1 LTKSKKTKTN
11 TIGKA
16 AKKLSLLF
24 LFMTSSCASVGEAA
38 AGAIIEGTLDLALES
53 AFEAGKAITSGGNQ
67 KTPAEPDDPFC
78 SKDVF
83 FIAPVDGLVT
93 KNQDVYFEFG
103 EYNISINPAGELPP
117 KNEHSCYVSGHH
129 HLIINEAYE
138 PTSNGSIPFK
148 ENVYHFGGGQKTT
161 TIRLNPG
168 KYSLQ
173 LVLGDYT
180 HTPIS
185 IGMSEDNFIVSEKIF
200 IEVKD

>member
-11 TIGKA
+11 TISKA
-16 AKKLSLLF
+16 AKKLSLLSLF
-24 LFMTSSCASVGEAA
+24 LVSSCADMIAEAIVTA
-38 AGAIIEGTLDLALES
+38 PLELTMELAYQ
-53 AFEAGKAITSGGNQ
+53 AGKSLTSDGAPN
-67 KTPAEPDDPFC
+67 TPVEPDDPFC
-78 SKDVF
+78 SKDIF

-93 KNQDVYFEFG
+93 NNQDVYFEFG

-148 ENVYHFGGGQKTT
+148 ENVHHFGGGQKTA
-161 TIRLNPG
+161 TISLSPG

-180 HTPIS
+180 HTPIK
-185 IGMSEDNFIVSEKIF
+185 IGMSEGSFITSKKIF
-200 IEVKD
+200 IEVTE

>member
-1 LTKSKKTKTN
+1 MTKSKKTKTN
-11 TIGKA
+11 TISKA
-16 AKKLSLLF
+16 AKKLSLLSLF
-24 LFMTSSCASVGEAA
+24 LVSLCADLIAEAVVTA
-38 AGAIIEGTLDLALES
+38 PLELTMELAYQ
-53 AFEAGKAITSGGNQ
+53 AGKSVTSDGAPN
-67 KTPAEPDDPFC
+67 TPVELDDPFC

-93 KNQDVYFEFG
+93 NDQDVYFEFG

-129 HLIINEAYE
+129 HLIVNEAYE

>member
-1 LTKSKKTKTN
+1 MTKSKKTKTN
-11 TIGKA
+11 TISKA
-16 AKKLSLLF
+16 AKKLSLLSLF
-24 LFMTSSCASVGEAA
+24 LVSSCADLIAEAVVA
-38 AGAIIEGTLDLALES
+38 APLELTMELAYQ
-53 AFEAGKAITSGGNQ
+53 AGKSVTSDGAPN
-67 KTPAEPDDPFC
+67 TPVEPDDPFC
-78 SKDVF
+78 SKDIF

-93 KNQDVYFEFG
+93 NNQDVYFEFG

-148 ENVYHFGGGQKTT
+148 ENVYHFGGGQKTA
-161 TIRLNPG
+161 TISLSPG

-180 HTPIS
+180 HTPIK
-185 IGMSEDNFIVSEKIF
+185 IGMLEDGFITSKKIF
-200 IEVKD
+200 IEVTE

>member
-1 LTKSKKTKTN
+1 MTKSKKTKTN
-11 TIGKA
+11 TISKA
-16 AKKLSLLF
+16 AKKLSLLSLF
-24 LFMTSSCASVGEAA
+24 LVSSCADLIAEAVVTA
-38 AGAIIEGTLDLALES
+38 PLELTMELAYQ
-53 AFEAGKAITSGGNQ
+53 AGKSVTSDGAPN
-67 KTPAEPDDPFC
+67 TPVELDDPFC

-93 KNQDVYFEFG
+93 NDQDVYFEFG

-129 HLIINEAYE
+129 HLIVNEAYE

-185 IGMSEDNFIVSEKIF
+185 IGMSEDNFIASEKIF

>member
-1 LTKSKKTKTN
+1 MTKSKKTKTN
-11 TIGKA
+11 TISKA
-16 AKKLSLLF
+16 AKKLSLLSLF
-24 LFMTSSCASVGEAA
+24 LVSLCADLIAEAVVA
-38 AGAIIEGTLDLALES
+38 APLELTMELAYQ
-53 AFEAGKAITSGGNQ
+53 AGKSVTSDGAPNS
-67 KTPAEPDDPFC
+67 PVELDDPFC

-93 KNQDVYFEFG
+93 NDQDVYFEFG

-129 HLIINEAYE
+129 HLIVNEAYE

>member
-1 LTKSKKTKTN
+1 MTKSKKTKTN
-11 TIGKA
+11 TISKA
-16 AKKLSLLF
+16 AKKLSLLSLF
-24 LFMTSSCASVGEAA
+24 LVSSCADLIAEAVVTA
-38 AGAIIEGTLDLALES
+38 PLELTMELAYQ
-53 AFEAGKAITSGGNQ
+53 AGKSVTSDGAPN
-67 KTPAEPDDPFC
+67 TPVEPDDPFC

-93 KNQDVYFEFG
+93 NDQDVYFEFG

>member
-1 LTKSKKTKTN
+1 MTKSKKTKTN
-11 TIGKA
+11 TISKA
-16 AKKLSLLF
+16 AKKLSLLSLF
-24 LFMTSSCASVGEAA
+24 LVSSCADLIAEAVVTA
-38 AGAIIEGTLDLALES
+38 PLELTMELAYQ
-53 AFEAGKAITSGGNQ
+53 AGKSVTSDGAPN
-67 KTPAEPDDPFC
+67 TPVELDDPFC
-78 SKDVF
+78 SKDIF

-93 KNQDVYFEFG
+93 NDQDVYFEFG

-129 HLIINEAYE
+129 HLIVNEAYE

>member
-1 LTKSKKTKTN
+1 MTKSKKTKTN
-11 TIGKA
+11 TISKA
-16 AKKLSLLF
+16 AKKLSLLSLF
-24 LFMTSSCASVGEAA
+24 LVSSCADLIAEAVVTA
-38 AGAIIEGTLDLALES
+38 PLELTMELAYQ
-53 AFEAGKAITSGGNQ
+53 AGKSVTSDGAPN
-67 KTPAEPDDPFC
+67 TPVELDDPFC

-93 KNQDVYFEFG
+93 NDQDVYFEFG

-129 HLIINEAYE
+129 HLIVNEAYE

>member
-11 TIGKA
+11 TISKA
-16 AKKLSLLF
+16 AKKLSLLSLF
-24 LFMTSSCASVGEAA
+24 LVSLCADLIAEAVVTA
-38 AGAIIEGTLDLALES
+38 PLELTMELAYQ
-53 AFEAGKAITSGGNQ
+53 AGKSVTSDGAPN
-67 KTPAEPDDPFC
+67 TPVELDDPFC

-93 KNQDVYFEFG
+93 NDQDVYFEFG

-129 HLIINEAYE
+129 HLIVNEAYE

>member
-1 LTKSKKTKTN
+1 MTKSKKTKTN
-11 TIGKA
+11 TISKA
-16 AKKLSLLF
+16 AKKLSLLRLF
-24 LFMTSSCASVGEAA
+24 LVSSCADLIAEAVVA
-38 AGAIIEGTLDLALES
+38 APLELTMELAYQ
-53 AFEAGKAITSGGNQ
+53 AGKSVTSDGAQN
-67 KTPAEPDDPFC
+67 TPVELDDPFC

-93 KNQDVYFEFG
+93 NDQDVYFEFG

-129 HLIINEAYE
+129 HLIVNEAYE

>member
-1 LTKSKKTKTN
+1 MIKSKKTKTN
-11 TIGKA
+11 TISKA
-16 AKKLSLLF
+16 AKKFSLLSLF
-24 LFMTSSCASVGEAA
+24 LLSSCADMIAEAIVTA
-38 AGAIIEGTLDLALES
+38 PLELTMELAYQ
-53 AFEAGKAITSGGNQ
+53 AGKSLTSNGTQN
-67 KTPAEPDDPFC
+67 TPAEPDDPFC

-93 KNQDVYFEFG
+93 NNQDVYFEFG

-129 HLIINEAYE
+129 HLVINEAYE

-148 ENVYHFGGGQKTT
+148 ENVYHFGGGQKTA

-185 IGMSEDNFIVSEKIF
+185 IGVSEDNFIVSEKIF

>member
-1 LTKSKKTKTN
+1 MIKSKKTKTN
-11 TIGKA
+11 ITGKA
-16 AKKLSLLF
+16 AKKFSLLSLF
-24 LFMTSSCASVGEAA
+24 LLSSCADMIAEAIVTA
-38 AGAIIEGTLDLALES
+38 PLELTMELAYQ
-53 AFEAGKAITSGGNQ
+53 AGKSLTSNGAQN
-67 KTPAEPDDPFC
+67 TPAEPDDPFC

-93 KNQDVYFEFG
+93 NNQDVYFEFG

-129 HLIINEAYE
+129 HLVINEAYE

-148 ENVYHFGGGQKTT
+148 ENVYHFGGGQKTA

-185 IGMSEDNFIVSEKIF
+185 IGVSEDNFIVSEKIF

>member
-1 LTKSKKTKTN
+1 MIKSKKTKTN
-11 TIGKA
+11 TISKA
-16 AKKLSLLF
+16 AKKLSLLSLF
-24 LFMTSSCASVGEAA
+24 LVSSCADMIAEAIVTA
-38 AGAIIEGTLDLALES
+38 PLELTMELAYQ
-53 AFEAGKAITSGGNQ
+53 AGKSLTSDGAPN
-67 KTPAEPDDPFC
+67 TPVEPDDPFC
-78 SKDVF
+78 SKDIF

-93 KNQDVYFEFG
+93 NNQDVYFEFG

-148 ENVYHFGGGQKTT
+148 ENVYHFGGGQKTA

-185 IGMSEDNFIVSEKIF
+185 IGVSEDNFIVSEKIF

>member
-1 LTKSKKTKTN
+1 MIAEAIVTAPLELT
-11 TIGKA
+11 
-16 AKKLSLLF
+16 
-24 LFMTSSCASVGEAA
+24 ME
-38 AGAIIEGTLDLALES
+38 LAYQ
-53 AFEAGKAITSGGNQ
+53 AGKSLTSNGTQNA
-67 KTPAEPDDPFC
+67 PAEPDDPFC

-93 KNQDVYFEFG
+93 NNQDVYFEFG

-129 HLIINEAYE
+129 HLVINEAYE

-148 ENVYHFGGGQKTT
+148 ENVYHFGGGQKTA

-185 IGMSEDNFIVSEKIF
+185 IGVSEDNFIVSEKIF

>member
-11 TIGKA
+11 TISKA
-16 AKKLSLLF
+16 AKKLSLLSLF
-24 LFMTSSCASVGEAA
+24 LVSSCADLIAEAVVTA
-38 AGAIIEGTLDLALES
+38 PLELTMELAYQ
-53 AFEAGKAITSGGNQ
+53 AGKSVTSDGAPN
-67 KTPAEPDDPFC
+67 TPVELDDPFC

-93 KNQDVYFEFG
+93 NDQDVYFEFG

-129 HLIINEAYE
+129 HLIVNEAYE

>member
-1 LTKSKKTKTN
+1 MTKSKKTKTN
-11 TIGKA
+11 TISKA
-16 AKKLSLLF
+16 AKKLSLLSLF
-24 LFMTSSCASVGEAA
+24 LVLSCADLIAEAVVTA
-38 AGAIIEGTLDLALES
+38 PLELTMELAYQ
-53 AFEAGKAITSGGNQ
+53 AGKSVTSDGAPN
-67 KTPAEPDDPFC
+67 TPVELDDPFC

-93 KNQDVYFEFG
+93 NDQDVYFEFG

-129 HLIINEAYE
+129 HLIVNEAYE

>member
-1 LTKSKKTKTN
+1 MTKSKKTKTN
-11 TIGKA
+11 TISKA
-16 AKKLSLLF
+16 AKKLSLLSLF
-24 LFMTSSCASVGEAA
+24 LVSCADLIAEAIVTA
-38 AGAIIEGTLDLALES
+38 PLELTMELAYQ
-53 AFEAGKAITSGGNQ
+53 AGKSLTSDG
-67 KTPAEPDDPFC
+67 TPNTPVELDDPFC

-93 KNQDVYFEFG
+93 NDQDVYFEFG

-129 HLIINEAYE
+129 HLIVNEAYE

-185 IGMSEDNFIVSEKIF
+185 IGMSEDNFIVSKKIF

>member
-1 LTKSKKTKTN
+1 MTKSKKTKTN
-11 TIGKA
+11 TISKA
-16 AKKLSLLF
+16 AKKLSLLSLF
-24 LFMTSSCASVGEAA
+24 LVSSCADLIAEAVVTA
-38 AGAIIEGTLDLALES
+38 PLELTMELAYQ
-53 AFEAGKAITSGGNQ
+53 AGKSVTSDGAPN
-67 KTPAEPDDPFC
+67 TPVEPDDPFC

-93 KNQDVYFEFG
+93 NDQDVYFEFG

-129 HLIINEAYE
+129 HLIVNEAYE

>member
-1 LTKSKKTKTN
+1 MTKSKKTKTN
-11 TIGKA
+11 TLSKA
-16 AKKLSLLF
+16 AKKFSLLSIF
-24 LFMTSSCASVGEAA
+24 LLYSCADMIAEAIVTA
-38 AGAIIEGTLDLALES
+38 PLELTMELAYQ
-53 AFEAGKAITSGGNQ
+53 AGKSLTSNGTQN
-67 KTPAEPDDPFC
+67 TPAEPDDPFC

-93 KNQDVYFEFG
+93 NNQDVYFEFG

-148 ENVYHFGGGQKTT
+148 ENVYHFGGGQKTA

-185 IGMSEDNFIVSEKIF
+185 IGVSEDNFIVSEKIF

>member
-1 LTKSKKTKTN
+1 MIKSKKTKTN
-11 TIGKA
+11 TTGKA
-16 AKKLSLLF
+16 AKKFSLLSLF
-24 LFMTSSCASVGEAA
+24 LLSSCADMIAEAIVTA
-38 AGAIIEGTLDLALES
+38 PLELTMELAYQ
-53 AFEAGKAITSGGNQ
+53 AGKSLTSNGTQN
-67 KTPAEPDDPFC
+67 TPAEPDDPFC

-93 KNQDVYFEFG
+93 SNQDVYFEFG

-148 ENVYHFGGGQKTT
+148 ENVYHFGGGQKTA

-185 IGMSEDNFIVSEKIF
+185 IGVSEDNFIVSEKIF

>member
-1 LTKSKKTKTN
+1 MTKSKKTKTN
-11 TIGKA
+11 TISKA
-16 AKKLSLLF
+16 AKKLSLLSLF
-24 LFMTSSCASVGEAA
+24 LVSCADLIAEAIVTA
-38 AGAIIEGTLDLALES
+38 PLELTMELAYQ
-53 AFEAGKAITSGGNQ
+53 AGKSLTSDG
-67 KTPAEPDDPFC
+67 TPNTPVELDDPFC

-93 KNQDVYFEFG
+93 NDQDVYFEFG

-129 HLIINEAYE
+129 HLIVNEAYE

>member
-1 LTKSKKTKTN
+1 MIKSKKTNTN
-11 TIGKA
+11 TTGKA
-16 AKKLSLLF
+16 AKKSSLLSLF
-24 LFMTSSCASVGEAA
+24 LLSSCADMIAEAIVTA
-38 AGAIIEGTLDLALES
+38 PLELTMELAYQ
-53 AFEAGKAITSGGNQ
+53 AGKSLTSNGTQN
-67 KTPAEPDDPFC
+67 TPAEQDDPFC

-93 KNQDVYFEFG
+93 NNQDVYFEFG

-129 HLIINEAYE
+129 HLVINEAYE

-148 ENVYHFGGGQKTT
+148 ENVYHFGGGQKTA

-185 IGMSEDNFIVSEKIF
+185 IGVSEDNFIVSEKIF

>member
-1 LTKSKKTKTN
+1 L
-11 TIGKA
+11 
-16 AKKLSLLF
+16 LSLF
-24 LFMTSSCASVGEAA
+24 LVSLCADLIAEAVVTA
-38 AGAIIEGTLDLALES
+38 PLELTMELAYQ
-53 AFEAGKAITSGGNQ
+53 AGKSVTSDGAPN
-67 KTPAEPDDPFC
+67 TPVELDDPFC

-93 KNQDVYFEFG
+93 NDQDVYFEFG

-129 HLIINEAYE
+129 HLIVNEAYE

>member
-1 LTKSKKTKTN
+1 MTKSKKTKTN
-11 TIGKA
+11 TISKA
-16 AKKLSLLF
+16 AKKLSLLSLF
-24 LFMTSSCASVGEAA
+24 LVSSCADMIAEAIVTA
-38 AGAIIEGTLDLALES
+38 PLELTMELAYQ
-53 AFEAGKAITSGGNQ
+53 AGKSLTSDG
-67 KTPAEPDDPFC
+67 TPNTPVELDDPFC

-93 KNQDVYFEFG
+93 NDQDVYFEFG

-185 IGMSEDNFIVSEKIF
+185 IGMSEDNFIVSKKIF

>member
-1 LTKSKKTKTN
+1 MTKSKKTKTN
-11 TIGKA
+11 TISKA
-16 AKKLSLLF
+16 AKKLSLLSLF
-24 LFMTSSCASVGEAA
+24 LVSSCADMIAEAVVTA
-38 AGAIIEGTLDLALES
+38 PLELTMELAYQ
-53 AFEAGKAITSGGNQ
+53 AGKSLTSDG
-67 KTPAEPDDPFC
+67 TPNTPVELDDPFC

-93 KNQDVYFEFG
+93 NDQDVYFEFG

-129 HLIINEAYE
+129 HLIVNEAYE

>member
-1 LTKSKKTKTN
+1 MIKSKKTKTN
-11 TIGKA
+11 TISKA
-16 AKKLSLLF
+16 AKKFSLLSLF
-24 LFMTSSCASVGEAA
+24 LLSSCADMIAEAIVTA
-38 AGAIIEGTLDLALES
+38 PLELTMELAYQ
-53 AFEAGKAITSGGNQ
+53 AGKSLTSNGTQN
-67 KTPAEPDDPFC
+67 TPAEPDDSFC

-93 KNQDVYFEFG
+93 NNQDVYFEFG

-129 HLIINEAYE
+129 HLVINEAYK

-148 ENVYHFGGGQKTT
+148 ENVYHFGGGQKTA

-185 IGMSEDNFIVSEKIF
+185 IGVSEDNFIVSEKIF